1 MHKDLGIG
9 IDVGATKIKCGVV
22 DEQGSILA
30 TRTMES
36 WRYTALEDNIKLLI
50 SLVKELLEGFDI
62 RRFNSIGAG
71 LPGTVDDAR
80 GVVVY
85 TPNLHWNDLVLAPV
99 LEGET
104 GLAVRLVQDTAAA
117 VWGEYLFGAGRGLQ
131 NVVCATVGS
140 GIACGIIINGEL
152 YGGASHTAGEIG
164 HIHIED
170 DPIEC
175 ACGNTG
181 CLEARASGRGL
192 VKLFMRGIERG
203 GHTELTRRLSP
214 DQIDAP
220 AIFAAA
226 GAGDTF
232 CAGVIDEMVRYLA
245 KGLAATAVVLAPD
258 AVIISGGL
266 SSEEELLFKPLTRY
280 FYHYAYRS
288 VRSHVRLEL
297 AQLGADAPLIGAS
310 ALYRARG
317 YQGKR

>member
-1 MHKDLGIG
+1 LQRDLGIG

-22 DEQGSILA
+22 DERGSILE

-36 WRYTALEDNIKLLI
+36 WRYPALEDNIKLLI
-50 SLVKELLEGFDI
+50 FLVKELLKGFDI
-62 RRFNSIGAG
+62 RRFNSIGIG

-80 GVVVY
+80 GMVVY

-99 LEGET
+99 IQEET
-104 GLAVRLVQDTAAA
+104 GLTVRLVQDTAAA

-131 NVVCATVGS
+131 NLVCATVGS

-152 YGGASHTAGEIG
+152 YGGTSHTAGEIG

-203 GHTELTRRLSP
+203 GHTELTGRLSP

-226 GAGDTF
+226 REGDSF

-266 SSEEELLFKPLTRY
+266 SSEEELLFKPLKRY
-280 FYHYAYRS
+280 FYEYAYRS
-288 VRSHVRLEL
+288 VRNHVRLEL
-297 AQLGADAPLIGAS
+297 ARLGADAPLIGAA

-317 YQGKR
+317 YR

>member
-1 MHKDLGIG
+1 LQKDLGIG
-9 IDVGATKIKCGVV
+9 IDVGATKIKCGIV
-22 DEQGSILA
+22 DRQGSILK

-50 SLVKELLEGFDI
+50 SLVRELLEEFDI
-62 RRFNSIGAG
+62 RRFNSIGVG

-80 GVVVY
+80 GMVVY
-85 TPNLHWNDLVLAPV
+85 TPNLRWNDLALAPV
-99 LEGET
+99 LQEKT

-131 NVVCATVGS
+131 NVICATVGS

-152 YGGASHTAGEIG
+152 YGGTSHTAGEIG

-192 VKLFMRGIERG
+192 VKLFMRGLERG
-203 GHTELTRRLSP
+203 GQTELTGRLSP

-226 GAGDTF
+226 REGDRF

-245 KGLAATAVVLAPD
+245 KGLAAAAVVLAPD

-266 SSEEELLFKPLTRY
+266 SSEEELLFKPLTHY
-280 FYHYAYRS
+280 FYQYAYRS
-288 VRSHVRLEL
+288 VRNHVRLEL
-297 AQLGADAPLIGAS
+297 ARLGADAPLIGA
-310 ALYRARG
+310 AVLYRARG
-317 YQGKR
+317 YREKD